1 MVAVEPAPS
10 EASGK
15 EGSFLFLSALLG
27 LDVCGSRAP
36 ASASI
41 LTWHLLLCLYIVFHF
56 HVSIRTF
63 LSPDKDPSHV
73 GSRTH
78 STMLSLHLKDTTAMI
93 QFQSELTS

>member
-1 MVAVEPAPS
+1 
-10 EASGK
+10 
-15 EGSFLFLSALLG
+15 
-27 LDVCGSRAP
+27 
-36 ASASI
+36 
-41 LTWHLLLCLYIVFHF
+41 
-56 HVSIRTF
+56 VSIRTF